1 MTEKGPE
8 LETVS
13 GLDHIRALLREMD
26 LRYQQRFDAQS
37 RALEAALLAAEKA
50 VGTALTAAEKAVN
63 KAEAAAERRFE
74 AVNEFR
80 QQLNDYQT
88 TLLPRNEYD
97 SAHKSLAEKISDLS
111 SRLDKTEGTTKGGQQ
126 MWGYLV
132 GVAGLAVA
140 VFTLFVK

>member
-1 MTEKGPE
+1 MTGEVPE

-63 KAEAAAERRFE
+63 KAETAAEKRFE
-74 AVNEFR
+74 SVNEFR
-80 QQLNDYQT
+80 QQLNDYQS
-88 TLLPRNEYD
+88 TLLPRTEYE
-97 SAHKSLAEKISDLS
+97 ARHVVLVEKIAELS
-111 SRLDKTEGTTKGGQQ
+111 SRVDKTEGTSKGGQQ
-126 MWGYLV
+126 MWGYVAAAIALV
-132 GVAGLAVA
+132 VAIAA
-140 VFTLFVK
+140 LFFK